1 MHDNASG
8 NPGVGVEV
16 KLGAFFFFVCYIC
29 ITFVRVYV
37 TYVIRKHTHTQKQP
51 GIHTCGLCRSWASSE
66 VAWDKHRVLVGIP
79 QHVSAEIKLYLH
91 GTHVLRLIWIY
102 EP

>member
-37 TYVIRKHTHTQKQP
+37 TYVIRKHTHTRRSSQVSILAGSVAP
-51 GIHTCGLCRSWASSE
+51 GH
-66 VAWDKHRVLVGIP
+66 P
-79 QHVSAEIKLYLH
+79 
-91 GTHVLRLIWIY
+91 
-102 EP
+102 